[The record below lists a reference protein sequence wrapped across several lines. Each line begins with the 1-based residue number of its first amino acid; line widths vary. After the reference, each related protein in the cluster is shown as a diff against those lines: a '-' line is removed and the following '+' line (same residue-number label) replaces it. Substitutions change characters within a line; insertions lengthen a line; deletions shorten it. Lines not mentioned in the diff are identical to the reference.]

1 VDEGRLTDGGNE
13 VATTGGTKGQW
24 WRVVLRWLVRG
35 LGVAL
40 FVGAVVAVGPANIW
54 HGLRKANLWPLIPA
68 FVLAVVPFVFGKS
81 QRWAGLVSGLGISRL
96 GYGEAF
102 RLYAIGLWAGQVT
115 PGQAGDFVKAW
126 YLRNRG
132 AALPAALLSCFLD
145 RLFDLAALLV
155 LTGLALAAVAN
166 DGRNIGLIVVV
177 LLATCVMLTAV
188 ATDRWRQPLIGL
200 LARVTPRPVR
210 ERIAAIPAL
219 HSLAELRLDARYML
233 PAIGW
238 TVATWGLSMVRVW
251 LTFRALDVRL
261 PVADFFLVTMLA
273 GSAGIISVGGVGTRD
288 IVLLKYLAPFGYDGG
303 TALALSFLM
312 LALNLSNIVP
322 GFLLWLREPVPLR
335 QDVTTEQSPVER
347 PEAARRT
354 VGLVGD
360 Q

>member
-1 VDEGRLTDGGNE
+1 VAGGGDNGKG
-13 VATTGGTKGQW
+13 AKGQW
-24 WRVVLRWLVRG
+24 WRVALRWLVRG

-54 HGLRKANLWPLIPA
+54 QGLRKANIWLLIPA
-68 FVLAVVPFVFGKS
+68 FVLAVLPFVFGKS
-81 QRWAGLVSGLGISRL
+81 QRWGGLVIGLGLPNL
-96 GYGEAF
+96 GPVETF

-155 LTGLALAAVAN
+155 LTGFAVAAVA
-166 DGRNIGLIVVV
+166 GGGQSMVLIVVV
-177 LLATCVMLTAV
+177 LVATCALLAAAV
-188 ATDRWRQPLIGL
+188 TDRWRQPVLGL
-200 LARVTPRPVR
+200 LARITPRFIR
-210 ERIAAIPAL
+210 ERLDAIPAL
-219 HSLAELRLDARYML
+219 HSLATLRLDARYML
-233 PAIGW
+233 PAVGW

-251 LTFRALDVRL
+251 LTFLALDVRL

-273 GSAGIISVGGVGTRD
+273 GSAGIISIGGVGTRD
-288 IVLLKYLAPFGYDGG
+288 VVLVAYLARFGYDGG

-312 LALNLSNIVP
+312 LGLNLSNIVP
-322 GFLLWLREPVPLR
+322 GFILWLREPVPLR
-335 QDVTTEQSPVER
+335 QTETIERDAAER
-347 PEAARRT
+347 PGPTHRT

>member
-1 VDEGRLTDGGNE
+1 MAGSGDN
-13 VATTGGTKGQW
+13 GTVKGQW

-54 HGLRKANLWPLIPA
+54 HGLQKANPWPLLPA
-68 FVLAVVPFVFGKS
+68 FVIAVVPFVFGKS

-96 GYGEAF
+96 GFAEAF

-166 DGRNIGLIVVV
+166 DGRNIGLIAAV
-177 LLATCVMLTAV
+177 LIATCVMLAAA
-188 ATDRWRQPLIGL
+188 ATDRWRAPVLGL
-200 LARVTPRPVR
+200 LARITPRPLR
-210 ERIAAIPAL
+210 ERIEAVPAL
-219 HSLAELRLDARYML
+219 RALATLRLDARHML
-233 PAIGW
+233 PALGW
-238 TVATWGLSMVRVW
+238 TVATWGLSMLRVW
-251 LTFRALDVRL
+251 LTFLALDVRL

-335 QDVTTEQSPVER
+335 QAAEPEDAPVER
-347 PEAARRT
+347 SGSARHA
-354 VGLVGD
+354 VGLVSD